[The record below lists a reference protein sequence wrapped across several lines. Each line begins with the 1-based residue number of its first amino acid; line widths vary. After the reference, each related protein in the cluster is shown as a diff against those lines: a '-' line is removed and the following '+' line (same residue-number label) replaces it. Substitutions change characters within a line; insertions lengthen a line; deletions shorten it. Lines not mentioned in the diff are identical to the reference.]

1 MTPFRVALILIAI
14 CGVAAW
20 QVTVIPESL
29 MQMTVG
35 ATLVPAVIVAGLAL
49 VSVLYGLSA
58 WRGRQVDESLVE
70 GQEALAG
77 SQARLWIFLAG
88 GALFMALVPFLGFW
102 LPATVCG
109 MCVAR
114 AFDAPWGLKSLLICG
129 IVAAVFWTLFAL
141 VLGVGLGPALPFGF

>member
-35 ATLVPAVIVAGLAL
+35 ATLVPAVIVGGLAL

-58 WRGRQVDESLVE
+58 WRGRQADESLTE
-70 GQEALAG
+70 GQEALPGADL
-77 SQARLWIFLAG
+77 RLWILLAG
-88 GALFMALVPFLGFW
+88 GVLFMVLVPFLGFW
-102 LPATVCG
+102 LPATLCG

-114 AFDAPWGLKSLLICG
+114 AFDAPWGLKSLVICG